1 MCGSTVAT
9 VSMTE
14 LLSDLIISMLELPQ
28 ASCYTFPA
36 LLHVLSNSEA
46 LIGISAASNLHT
58 KYHVS
63 CVHPS
68 CSS

>member
-46 LIGISAASNLHT
+46 LI
-58 KYHVS
+58 
-63 CVHPS
+63 
-68 CSS
+68 